1 MSYLSV
7 TLKPNTK
14 YICTKQIGGFKLNY
28 VYESDRLGY
37 MYDTCNNSAQFY
49 LPESGNIHEYFTE
62 FYHKAVVSAQFI
74 KDFFLTGRLTPIHSE
89 FIVYNDQIAGQIDM
103 IAKDRN
109 DNFYI
114 LDFKTNEKIDYNSY
128 DKKMLGDLSFLND
141 ASYWHYC
148 LQLSIYKELIKEY
161 KVNQIYIVH
170 ITTEKYEFIKC
181 EDVLQKISLEQ
192 IINQKL

>member
-62 FYHKAVVSAQFI
+62 FYLQDYVKPLVQDIQEMNISELISVTYGEPGFFSSVDVKEMVNHPDHYKGNKFEVIEIIEDYNLSFSMGNAVKYLLRAGKKDNTIQDLKKAVWYIEREI
-74 KDFFLTGRLTPIHSE
+74 KT
-89 FIVYNDQIAGQIDM
+89 
-103 IAKDRN
+103 
-109 DNFYI
+109 
-114 LDFKTNEKIDYNSY
+114 
-128 DKKMLGDLSFLND
+128 
-141 ASYWHYC
+141 
-148 LQLSIYKELIKEY
+148 
-161 KVNQIYIVH
+161 
-170 ITTEKYEFIKC
+170 
-181 EDVLQKISLEQ
+181 LE
-192 IINQKL
+192 NKNV